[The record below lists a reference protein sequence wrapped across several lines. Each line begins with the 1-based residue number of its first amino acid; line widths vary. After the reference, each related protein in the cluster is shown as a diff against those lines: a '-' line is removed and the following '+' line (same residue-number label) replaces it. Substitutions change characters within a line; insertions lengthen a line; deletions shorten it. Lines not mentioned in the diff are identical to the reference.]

1 MKINQAAKSLLSRQI
16 FSMKKAPL
24 QKRIVKFYQE
34 TKNTAAVIEYL
45 VAVLIRNALINEDFS
60 QLCAELVREIF
71 LTAEPSDVIRR
82 YSPFFESFFNEDEW
96 QKNILTRLFRN
107 MDTKTARQLT
117 EKARNYN
124 KLLNTPGS
132 GEQNNPDLQLKIVS
146 IFEDSNGK
154 KRTLTIKDADET
166 QTKAE
171 TENIL
176 AILTMLEIFE
186 NENGVQRFAKF
197 LKSNRPGMIET
208 FTEEPVE
215 ESLETSAKNAES
227 GTTEP
232 TKVQIMVP
240 YGFDPRTL
248 SEQEVL
254 ALARVHLPEHTSLKN
269 LQVDFIEEQPPA
281 EEEKTA
287 GPVITAPITEDFLQ
301 INADDRKIETQTN
314 AQAAVADLPPVI
326 EQKTKKQKP
335 LTHQGAYRQGIIE
348 RWRKRYSKE

>member
-1 MKINQAAKSLLSRQI
+1 
-16 FSMKKAPL
+16 
-24 QKRIVKFYQE
+24 
-34 TKNTAAVIEYL
+34 
-45 VAVLIRNALINEDFS
+45 
-60 QLCAELVREIF
+60 
-71 LTAEPSDVIRR
+71 
-82 YSPFFESFFNEDEW
+82 
-96 QKNILTRLFRN
+96 
-107 MDTKTARQLT
+107 
-117 EKARNYN
+117 
-124 KLLNTPGS
+124 
-132 GEQNNPDLQLKIVS
+132 
-146 IFEDSNGK
+146 
-154 KRTLTIKDADET
+154 
-166 QTKAE
+166 
-171 TENIL
+171 
-176 AILTMLEIFE
+176 MLEIFE

-301 INADDRKIETQTN
+301 INADDQKIETQTN